1 MGISSLLNSALE
13 TTVSDDKGEWRQFI
27 LDHLDYISN
36 RSSTFP
42 IEPELM
48 NRYRYD
54 IRSFL
59 KYNMNRHQD
68 IGWIVQL
75 LNGLQNDFEFV
86 DITNLIIPDDSLI
99 TQLYFQ
105 FKTVKSNSR

>member
-1 MGISSLLNSALE
+1 MGISALLNSALE
-13 TTVSDDKGEWRQFI
+13 TTVSDDKGTWRQYI
-27 LDHLDYISN
+27 LDHLDYIAA

-42 IEPELM
+42 IEPTLM
-48 NRYRYD
+48 NQYRYD
-54 IRSFL
+54 LRRFL

-75 LNGLQNDFEFV
+75 LNNMKNDFDFV
-86 DITNLIIPDDSLI
+86 DVTNLIIPDDSLI

-105 FKTVKSNSR
+105 YKTIISNAN